1 MGQGDVPERKR
12 RALATAFDP
21 VFYRTVYDDIA
32 RVGADPFLHYVE
44 TGWREGRDPAPW
56 FSVSAYLERHPE
68 ADGGDPF
75 AHYLLRGWSEGC
87 EPSPSRHRERF
98 LERIGA
104 SRKPVTIAPVST
116 PSEVEIPEPV
126 ASVHV
131 DPEVHVDLDVHVEP
145 DVLADPDPQGESD
158 PDLPPGLTREAA
170 RALIAAG
177 FDPAFYLSAYPDVA
191 AAGQDPLEH
200 YLLAGRWEGRDP
212 RAGFRAADYL
222 EVNPDVAASG
232 MDPFLHWLVAGRAE
246 GRPLRFE
253 LGFRGRIVA
262 GLIPLQARMAAA
274 ASAAAGIAA
283 DRPRGLA
290 PVSAASQAAGL
301 HVTFSHDDFT
311 KRIGGVQ
318 LCLQAESKGL
328 VRRGID
334 HLHVFPAVPWPTL
347 RPAGG
352 RVPLGV
358 VWNGRTLGH
367 FAVGDILKALGKRRA
382 GPRTTLAVHSLL
394 GHEIGET
401 LDILAAAGA
410 RRGLFWLHDFAGL
423 CAGYHLMRDEARD
436 CGAPPAGS
444 AACRVCVF
452 GPGRDL
458 HLSAHRRLFET
469 LDLTLVAPSQAA
481 LDTWSAAPDA
491 PAATAVQVH
500 PHARLV
506 PSGRFAEATEGP
518 LTVAFLGM
526 PSAYKGWPVFTDL
539 AERFRDDPRYRFVRL
554 GSAAAPGAP
563 ADHIEVSVTADN
575 PHAMREALDSARVDV
590 AILWSLCRETF
601 SFAAYE
607 AAAAGAAILTGPDS
621 GNIAAFTRTGG
632 HGLVLPD
639 EASLFAQFESGAV
652 QSLSRKVR
660 RPEICEI
667 EYSGMSVDLL
677 ESLS

>member
-1 MGQGDVPERKR
+1 MGQGDAPERKR

-32 RVGADPFLHYVE
+32 RVGADPFRHYVE

-56 FSVSAYLERHPE
+56 FSVLAYLERHPE
-68 ADGGDPF
+68 AGGDDPF

-87 EPSPSRHRERF
+87 EPSPSRYRERF
-98 LERIGA
+98 LERIGGPRRPTSA
-104 SRKPVTIAPVST
+104 EPVLSDPEPVLLD
-116 PSEVEIPEPV
+116 PDPVLHPPEPEIPEPL
-126 ASVHV
+126 ASLPSLPSVPV
-131 DPEVHVDLDVHVEP
+131 V
-145 DVLADPDPQGESD
+145 SD
-158 PDLPPGLTREAA
+158 PDLPAGLTREAA
-170 RALIAAG
+170 RALIAAD
-177 FDPAFYLSAYPDVA
+177 FDPAFYLSAYPDIA

-200 YLLAGRWEGRDP
+200 YLLAGHWEGRDP
-212 RAGFRAADYL
+212 RPGFKAADYL

-232 MDPFLHWLVAGRAE
+232 IDPFLHWLVAGRAE

-262 GLIPLQARMAAA
+262 GLAPLEARVAAA
-274 ASAAAGIAA
+274 ARAAAGIAA

-290 PVSAASQAAGL
+290 PLSAASKAAGL

-318 LCLQAESKGL
+318 LCLQAESAGL
-328 VRRGID
+328 ARKGID
-334 HLHVFPAVPWPTL
+334 HLHVFPAAPWPTL
-347 RPAGG
+347 RPAGS
-352 RVPLGV
+352 RAALGL

-382 GPRTTLAVHSLL
+382 GARTTLAVHSLL
-394 GHEIGET
+394 GHEIGEV

-436 CGAPPAGS
+436 CGAPPASS

-452 GPGRDL
+452 GPGRNL
-458 HLSAHRRLFET
+458 HLSAHRRLFEA

-481 LDTWSAAPDA
+481 LDTWSAASDA
-491 PAATAVQVH
+491 PVAAAVQVH

-506 PSGRFAEATEGP
+506 PSGRFAESAEGP

-575 PHAMREALDSARVDV
+575 PHAMREALESARVDV

-607 AAAAGAAILTGPDS
+607 SVAAGAAILTGPDS
-621 GNIAAFTRTGG
+621 GNIAAFTRAGG

-639 EASLFAQFESGAV
+639 EASLFAQFESGTV

-677 ESLS
+677 EALS

>member
-1 MGQGDVPERKR
+1 MP
-12 RALATAFDP
+12 AT
-21 VFYRTVYDDIA
+21 
-32 RVGADPFLHYVE
+32 
-44 TGWREGRDPAPW
+44 
-56 FSVSAYLERHPE
+56 
-68 ADGGDPF
+68 
-75 AHYLLRGWSEGC
+75 
-87 EPSPSRHRERF
+87 
-98 LERIGA
+98 
-104 SRKPVTIAPVST
+104 
-116 PSEVEIPEPV
+116 V
-126 ASVHV
+126 A
-131 DPEVHVDLDVHVEP
+131 
-145 DVLADPDPQGESD
+145 
-158 PDLPPGLTREAA
+158 
-170 RALIAAG
+170 I
-177 FDPAFYLSAYPDVA
+177 
-191 AAGQDPLEH
+191 
-200 YLLAGRWEGRDP
+200 
-212 RAGFRAADYL
+212 
-222 EVNPDVAASG
+222 
-232 MDPFLHWLVAGRAE
+232 
-246 GRPLRFE
+246 
-253 LGFRGRIVA
+253 
-262 GLIPLQARMAAA
+262 
-274 ASAAAGIAA
+274 
-283 DRPRGLA
+283 
-290 PVSAASQAAGL
+290 
-301 HVTFSHDDFT
+301 
-311 KRIGGVQ
+311 
-318 LCLQAESKGL
+318 
-328 VRRGID
+328 
-334 HLHVFPAVPWPTL
+334 
-347 RPAGG
+347 
-352 RVPLGV
+352 
-358 VWNGRTLGH
+358 
-367 FAVGDILKALGKRRA
+367 
-382 GPRTTLAVHSLL
+382 HSLL

-423 CAGYHLMRDEARD
+423 CAGYHLMRDEVQD

-506 PSGRFAEATEGP
+506 PSGRFAEAAEGP
-518 LTVAFLGM
+518 LTIAFLGM

-677 ESLS
+677 EALS

>member
-1 MGQGDVPERKR
+1 MGQGDAPERTR

-32 RVGADPFLHYVE
+32 RVGADPFRHYVE

-56 FSVSAYLERHPE
+56 FSVLAYQARHPG
-68 ADGGDPF
+68 ATDGDPF
-75 AHYLLRGWSEGC
+75 AHYLERGWREGC
-87 EPSPSRHRERF
+87 EPSPSRHRDHF
-98 LERIGA
+98 LLRAGA
-104 SRKPVTIAPVST
+104 RVAV
-116 PSEVEIPEPV
+116 PSPEPV
-126 ASVHV
+126 DAPPEPPVEEAVASPPV
-131 DPEVHVDLDVHVEP
+131 
-145 DVLADPDPQGESD
+145 ESD
-158 PDLPPGLTREAA
+158 PDLPAGLSRADA
-170 RALIAAG
+170 RALVAEA
-177 FDPAFYLSAYPDVA
+177 FDPAHYLSAYPDVA

-200 YLLAGRWEGRDP
+200 YLLAGRREGRDP
-212 RAGFRAADYL
+212 IPGFSAADYR

-262 GLIPLQARMAAA
+262 GLTPLGSRMDAAARAAA
-274 ASAAAGIAA
+274 AVPA

-290 PVSAASQAAGL
+290 PLSAGGKAARL

-318 LCLQAESKGL
+318 LCLQAESAGL
-328 VRRGID
+328 ARAGVD
-334 HLHVFPAVPWPTL
+334 HLHVFPAAPWPTL
-347 RPAGG
+347 RPAGTPS
-352 RVPLGV
+352 PLGV

-367 FAVGDILKALGKRRA
+367 FAIGDILKALGRRPA
-382 GPRTTLAVHSLL
+382 RARTSLAIHSLL

-401 LDILAAAGA
+401 LDILSAAGA
-410 RRGLFWLHDFAGL
+410 RRGLFWLHDFAGV

-444 AACRVCVF
+444 AACRICVF

-458 HLSAHRRLFET
+458 HLSAHLRLFEA

-491 PAATAVQVH
+491 PVPAATRVH

-506 PSGRFAEATEGP
+506 PTGRFAEAGEGP

-539 AERFRDDPRYRFVRL
+539 AHRFRDDPRYRFVRL

-621 GNIAAFTRTGG
+621 GNIAAFTRAGG

-639 EASLFAQFESGAV
+639 EAALHAQFESGV
-652 QSLSRKVR
+652 VRYLSRAAR

-667 EYSGMSVDLL
+667 AYSGMSVDLL
-677 ESLS
+677 EALS